1 MFTAIQT
8 FWVWVTGT
16 FVGKIIA
23 SFFVS
28 MLPLIELR
36 GGIPIAV
43 GLGLSPRVALPV
55 CILANILPIPF
66 IVLFI
71 RKIFSTIRKWSP
83 KVERLVTKLENKGYK
98 HKAVV
103 DKYAAA
109 GLFVLT
115 AIPLPGTGAWTAS
128 LLATLL
134 DMRLARAFPPIA
146 LGVVAAGILIAFLS
160 YGVAS
165 LL

>member
-1 MFTAIQT
+1 MLTAIQT
-8 FWVWVTGT
+8 FCAWLTST
-16 FVGKIIA
+16 FAGKIIA

-28 MLPLIELR
+28 MLPLVELR

-55 CILANILPIPF
+55 CILANILPIP
-66 IVLFI
+66 IIILFV
-71 RKIFSTIRKWSP
+71 RKIFAVIRNWSP
-83 KVERLVTKLENKGYK
+83 RFERLVSKLEAKGYK
-98 HKAVV
+98 HKDMV

-128 LLATLL
+128 LLAALL
-134 DMRLARAFPPIA
+134 DMRLARAFPAIA

>member
-1 MFTAIQT
+1 MLTAIQT
-8 FWVWVTGT
+8 FWVWVTST
-16 FVGKIIA
+16 FLGKIIA

-28 MLPLIELR
+28 MLPLVELR

-43 GLGLSPRVALPV
+43 GLGLSPRIALPV

-66 IVLFI
+66 IILFV
-71 RKIFSTIRKWSP
+71 RKIFSVIRKWSP
-83 KVERLVTKLENKGYK
+83 RFERLVTRLEAKGYK
-98 HKAVV
+98 HKDMV
-103 DKYAAA
+103 DKYAVA
-109 GLFVLT
+109 GLFILT

-134 DMRLARAFPPIA
+134 DLRLSRAFFPIA